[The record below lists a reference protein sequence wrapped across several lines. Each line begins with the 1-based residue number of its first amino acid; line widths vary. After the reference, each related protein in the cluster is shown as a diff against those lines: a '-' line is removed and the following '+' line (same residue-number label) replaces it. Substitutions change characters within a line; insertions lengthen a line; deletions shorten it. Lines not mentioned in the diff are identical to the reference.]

1 MWGILAPSRPKG
13 DAIYVQGAPVN
24 RPTADTTTSH
34 TDTTTGADAASR
46 VRAVQHLADRWIR
59 DALAPGKPADGDS
72 FVCSPA
78 GLWLA
83 LAAVAAGARGETARE
98 LRALLGTADQEAA
111 PAVTAAAREL
121 ALTGALGVATR
132 VWSRVPVRDAY
143 REALPDVRFDDVM
156 DPAAVDAWVR
166 EATGGLIERLPLEI
180 TGETLLALVNVL
192 ALKARWEKP
201 FDAWRTR
208 DLPFTDA
215 SGRTRPVATMA
226 KDVPLADVWAVD
238 GAYVVELRCTEGPAG
253 AGGPGEYGG
262 PGGTGGPSGSQGPGT
277 GGARVRFVLGEPG
290 ADAARVLPAGWA
302 DRAAGT
308 RPETDRVTIA
318 LPRLTLRTRIA
329 VTGQLPA
336 LGVRLATSD
345 AADFS
350 GLSPRPLAISD
361 VVQEAVLKVAEE
373 GVEAA
378 AVTVVA
384 LRAGSAAPPPQRL
397 LHLAFDRPFGVVVL
411 PADGE
416 VPLFTAWQA
425 DTPADPA

>member
-1 MWGILAPSRPKG
+1 MNG
-13 DAIYVQGAPVN
+13 
-24 RPTADTTTSH
+24 PTTDTDSYADTGS
-34 TDTTTGADAASR
+34 AAR
-46 VRAVQHLADRWIR
+46 ARAVRHLADRWIR
-59 DALAPGKPADGDS
+59 DALATGKPAKGGS

-83 LAAVAAGARGETARE
+83 LAAVAAGARGGTARE
-98 LRALLGTADQEAA
+98 LRALLGTADREAA
-111 PAVTAAAREL
+111 SVVTAAAREL

-132 VWSRVPVRDAY
+132 VWSRVPVADAY
-143 REALPDVRFDDVM
+143 REALPGVRFDAM
-156 DPAAVDAWVR
+156 DPAAADAWVR
-166 EATGGLIERLPLEI
+166 EATGGLIGRLPLEI
-180 TGETLLALVNVL
+180 TDGTLLALVNVL

-201 FDAWRTR
+201 FDASRTR

-215 SGRTRPVATMA
+215 SGATRPVPTMA

-238 GAYVVELRCTEGPAG
+238 GAYVVELRCT
-253 AGGPGEYGG
+253 GG
-262 PGGTGGPSGSQGPGT
+262 PGGTAEPGSAGGPGG

-290 ADAARVLPAGWA
+290 AGAGRVLPAGWA
-302 DRAAGT
+302 DRAAGA
-308 RPETDRVTIA
+308 PPAADRVTIA

-336 LGVRLATSD
+336 LGIRLATSD

-350 GLSPRPLAISD
+350 GLSPEPLTISD

-384 LRAGSAAPPPQRL
+384 MRAAGAAPPPQRV
-397 LHLAFDRPFGVVVL
+397 LHLAFDRPFGIVVL
-411 PADGE
+411 PAHSD

-425 DTPADPA
+425 DTPADRD

>member
-1 MWGILAPSRPKG
+1 MNG
-13 DAIYVQGAPVN
+13 
-24 RPTADTTTSH
+24 PTTDTDSYADTGS
-34 TDTTTGADAASR
+34 AAR
-46 VRAVQHLADRWIR
+46 ARAVQHLADRWIR
-59 DALAPGKPADGDS
+59 DALATGKPAEGGS

-83 LAAVAAGARGETARE
+83 LAAVAAGARGGTARE
-98 LRALLGTADQEAA
+98 LRALLGTADREAA
-111 PAVTAAAREL
+111 SVVTAAAREL

-132 VWSRVPVRDAY
+132 VWSRVPVADAY
-143 REALPDVRFDDVM
+143 REALPDVRFDAM
-156 DPAAVDAWVR
+156 DPAAADAWVR
-166 EATGGLIERLPLEI
+166 EATGGLIGRLPLEI
-180 TGETLLALVNVL
+180 TDGTLLALVNVL

-215 SGRTRPVATMA
+215 SGATRPVPTMA

-238 GAYVVELRCTEGPAG
+238 GTYVVELRCTGGPG
-253 AGGPGEYGG
+253 SAGGPGG
-262 PGGTGGPSGSQGPGT
+262 

-290 ADAARVLPAGWA
+290 AGAGRVLSAGWA
-302 DRAAGT
+302 DRAAGA
-308 RPETDRVTIA
+308 PPAADRVTIA
-318 LPRLTLRTRIA
+318 LPRLTLRTRVA

-336 LGVRLATSD
+336 LGIRLATSD

-350 GLSPRPLAISD
+350 GLSPEPLAISD

-384 LRAGSAAPPPQRL
+384 MRAGSAAPPPQRL
-397 LHLAFDRPFGVVVL
+397 LHLAFDRPFGIVVL
-411 PADGE
+411 PADSD

>member
-1 MWGILAPSRPKG
+1 M
-13 DAIYVQGAPVN
+13 N
-24 RPTADTTTSH
+24 RPT
-34 TDTTTGADAASR
+34 TDADATAR
-46 VRAVQHLADRWIR
+46 ALAVRHLADRWIR
-59 DALAPGKPADGDS
+59 DALATGKPADGGS

-98 LRALLGTADQEAA
+98 LRALLGTADREAG

-121 ALTGALGVATR
+121 ALTGASGVATR
-132 VWSRVPVRDAY
+132 VWSRVPVERAY
-143 REALPDVRFDDVM
+143 REALPDVRFDDVL
-156 DPAAVDAWVR
+156 DPGAVDTWVR

-180 TGETLLALVNVL
+180 TDETLLALVNIL

-215 SGRTRPVATMA
+215 SGTTRPVATMA
-226 KDVPLADVWAVD
+226 RDVPLADVWAVD
-238 GAYVVELRCTEGPAG
+238 GAYVVELRCTAGEG
-253 AGGPGEYGG
+253 GGD
-262 PGGTGGPSGSQGPGT
+262 
-277 GGARVRFVLGEPG
+277 GARVRFVLGEPG
-290 ADAARVLPAGWA
+290 AGAARVLPAGWA

-308 RPETDRVTIA
+308 PPEADRVSLA

-329 VTGQLPA
+329 VTGHLPA

-350 GLSPRPLAISD
+350 GLSPLPLAISD

-384 LRAGSAAPPPQRL
+384 MRAGSVAPPPQRV
-397 LHLAFDRPFGVVVL
+397 LHLAFDRPFGIVVL